1 MVPWPPKYDN
11 FWTLQRYNDLNI
23 IFSRHNESFD
33 KSNINNEE
41 TSYGDVGVAE
51 DSLQAI
57 DISNGDLNPV
67 TWKTTNIN

>member
-1 MVPWPPKYDN
+1 MIIFEGQP
-11 FWTLQRYNDLNI
+11 YNDLNVI
-23 IFSRHNESFD
+23 LSRHNESFG
-33 KSNINNEE
+33 KSNINNKE
-41 TSYGDVGVAE
+41 TSYGEVGVAE